1 MSRPTARIAV
11 IGQGAIG
18 RLVADALAGSVEV
31 VRVDRSRSSARAI
44 DEAAVDF
51 ALICVK
57 TPGTTW
63 AAEVAR
69 RLLKPDGV
77 GVTLQNGLGNLEILA
92 AALGGARACAGS
104 VHTGAY
110 REGDRVIA
118 TGPLRL
124 SLARGEAGGSIE
136 TLAALLRTAGAEVTL
151 VDRAAPLLWRKVV
164 VSAALNPL
172 TAILGIPNGALP
184 DHAVGALLADALA
197 REAARVAVAA
207 MAGIALAEA
216 DAVRL
221 WREAAGAT
229 AANLSSMLQ
238 DVRAHRVTEIDS
250 ICGAIAREGARTG
263 MPAPLNAAMSLLIH
277 ALEPTGQPSTR

>member
-1 MSRPTARIAV
+1 MSRTEARIAV

-31 VRVDRSRSSARAI
+31 VRVDRSRSPAPAI
-44 DEAAVDF
+44 DEAVDF

-57 TPGTTW
+57 TPGTAW
-63 AAEVAR
+63 AAAAAR

-110 REGDRVIA
+110 REGDRVVA

-136 TLAALLRTAGAEVTL
+136 TLAALLRTVGAEVTL

-172 TAILGIPNGALP
+172 TAILGLPNGALP
-184 DHAVGALLADALA
+184 DHAAGALLADALA

-207 MAGIALAEA
+207 VAGIALAEA

-229 AANLSSMLQ
+229 ATNLSSMLQ

-263 MPAPLNAAMSLLIH
+263 VPAPLNAAMSLLIQ
-277 ALEPTGQPSTR
+277 ALEPTGYPSTR

>member
-1 MSRPTARIAV
+1 M
-11 IGQGAIG
+11 
-18 RLVADALAGSVEV
+18 LVGSVEV
-31 VRVDRSRSSARAI
+31 VRVDRARSSARAI
-44 DEAAVDF
+44 DHAVADY

-57 TPGTTW
+57 TPGTAW

-69 RLLKPDGV
+69 RLLKPDGL
-77 GVTLQNGLGNLEILA
+77 GVTLQNGLGNLEVLS
-92 AALGGARACAGS
+92 AALGSARACAGS

-110 REGDRVIA
+110 REGDRVIT

-124 SLARGEAGGSIE
+124 SLARGEAGGGIE
-136 TLAALLRTAGAEVTL
+136 ALAALLRAAGVEVTL

-172 TAILGIPNGALP
+172 TAILDLPNGALP
-184 DHAVGALLADALA
+184 DHTAGALLADALA
-197 REAARVAVAA
+197 REAARVAVAV
-207 MAGIALAEA
+207 AGIALAEA

-250 ICGAIAREGARTG
+250 ICGAIVREGARTG
-263 MPAPLNAAMSLLIH
+263 VPAPLNAAMSVLVH
-277 ALEPTGQPSTR
+277 ALKPTGHSSTR